1 MDSVQ
6 YNELTKFLRE
16 CKLLFKKQNDKQKKK
31 FLIMARHFVWEDN
44 KLQRKTEKRRVK
56 VIQNFQ
62 VIPLIQVFHDSLT
75 AGHARVNK
83 IFKVIQQRYY

>member
-31 FLIMARHFVWEDN
+31 FLTMTQHFVWEN
-44 KLQRKTEKRRVK
+44 NELQRKMGKRKIK

-62 VIPLIQVFHDSLT
+62 VIPLLQMLHDSPT

-83 IFKVIQQRYY
+83 IFQVVQQRYY